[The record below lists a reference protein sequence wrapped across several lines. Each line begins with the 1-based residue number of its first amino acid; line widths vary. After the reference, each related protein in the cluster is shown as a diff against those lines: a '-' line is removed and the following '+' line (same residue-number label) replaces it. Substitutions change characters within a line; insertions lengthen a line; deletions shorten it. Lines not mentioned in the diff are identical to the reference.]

1 MYDGP
6 KYTKRTSFVN
16 LPGAILTPRNL
27 GGEDFIGGSNSLP
40 NTGNWIIDTGTGYPG
55 GPANW
60 GTGEIQTYTS
70 SVNNLKLD
78 GNGNLLITALKD
90 GGGRWTSARI
100 ETQRSDFMAQPGRK
114 MLIQARINLPNIS
127 GQQAAGYWP
136 AFWTLGSRY
145 RGNYQ

>member
-1 MYDGP
+1 MLIF
-6 KYTKRTSFVN
+6 SV
-16 LPGAILTPRNL
+16 I

-40 NTGNWIIDTGTGYPG
+40 NTGNWIIDTGTSYPG

-70 SVNNLKLD
+70 SSRNLRLD

-90 GGGRWTSARI
+90 GGGQWTSARI
-100 ETQRSDFMAQPGRK
+100 ESQRSDFMAQPGRK
-114 MLIQARINLPNIS
+114 MLIQAKINLPNVS

-136 AFWTLGSRY
+136 AFWTLGARY